1 MGEKQTLG
9 RIAEEEAKRF
19 LEAAGFLVLARN
31 WRHPSGELDL
41 VVENPTERVFV
52 EVKSRSKNS
61 GPSPTRNL
69 SRQQKERIF
78 AAAHAYLRAH
88 PATGSI
94 RFDIISYIHETGELE
109 HFPDAFWPR

>member
-19 LEAAGFLVLARN
+19 LEAAGFRVLARN
-31 WRHPSGELDL
+31 WRHPAGELDL

-52 EVKSRSKNS
+52 EVKSRSKKS

-69 SRQQKERIF
+69 SKRQKDRIYG
-78 AAAHAYLRAH
+78 AARAYLQAY
-88 PATGSI
+88 PASGSI
-94 RFDIISYIHETGELE
+94 RFDVVSYIHETRELE
-109 HFPDAFWPR
+109 HIPDAFWPR